1 MMKAMR
7 YFTPDE
13 ANHMLPLVR
22 AIVRDILEKGND
34 LRSLGTEGRGVSP
47 RFQKAMA
54 EITSLVAELE
64 KLGCSYKDIGFQ
76 TGLVDF
82 PALINGQEI
91 FLCWQSDEEAI
102 VHYHRDDEGFA
113 ARRHIPPNWYSAPAH
128 LFAQGVA

>member
-1 MMKAMR
+1 MTAKR

-22 AIVRDILEKGND
+22 VIVRDILEKGND
-34 LRSLGTEGRGVSP
+34 LRALGTEGRGVSP

-54 EITSLVAELE
+54 EITAFVAELE
-64 KLGCSYKDIGFQ
+64 ELGCFYKDIGFQ

-91 FLCWQSDEEAI
+91 YLCWQSDEETI
-102 VHYHRDDEGFA
+102 VHYHRHDEGFA
-113 ARRHIPPNWYSAPAH
+113 ARRRIPPNWYAGIAQ
-128 LFAQGVA
+128 LFSQGVA